1 MYSIK
6 ESVSRA
12 ASMLQNAG
20 VPDHRREAAS
30 LLAYKLSKDR
40 TFLFTHGDERLSD
53 ETFSQYIAMVQ
64 RRAAGEPLQYITGL
78 QDFYGRQFYVTP
90 DVLIPRPETEL
101 LVEAALKLI
110 GPTKSPVICD
120 VGTGSGCIAISIL
133 CEKEDARAVA
143 IDISP
148 AALSVARHNSAVLGV
163 PKRIDFV
170 ESDCFDGLV
179 DSPIRSFDLIVSN
192 PPYVSANMVPGL
204 QREVRDHEPLVALS
218 PGGDGLAVIRRL
230 MKDGPSF
237 LKSNGYML
245 LEIGFDQGEKVTRL
259 IESPWNLLEILPDL
273 QGIPRIVILTKS

>member
-6 ESVSRA
+6 ESVSQA

-20 VPDHRREAAS
+20 VPEHRREAAS
-30 LLAYKLSKDR
+30 LLAHKLSKDR
-40 TFLFTHGDERLSD
+40 TFLFTHGDERLGD
-53 ETFSQYIAMVQ
+53 ETFSQYIMMVQ

-101 LVEAALKLI
+101 LVEAALRLI

-143 IDISP
+143 LDISP
-148 AALSVARHNSAVLGV
+148 AALTVARQNSEVLRV
-163 PKRIDFV
+163 TERIDFV
-170 ESDCFDGLV
+170 VSDCFDGLE
-179 DSPIRSFDLIVSN
+179 SPPGSFDLIVSN
-192 PPYVSANMVPGL
+192 PPYVSADMVPGL

-230 MKDGPSF
+230 MKDGPTF
-237 LKSNGYML
+237 LKSDGYML
-245 LEIGFDQGEKVTRL
+245 LEIGFDQGEKVAQMV
-259 IESPWNLLEILPDL
+259 ENPWHLLEILPDL
-273 QGIPRIVILTKS
+273 QGIPRIVILKKS